1 MIDNNLWLMMWEVQL
16 NHPMDEEKVLEN
28 YILPFLIFLILV
40 NLREKLGM
48 FSYNLNFQRVTF

>member
-1 MIDNNLWLMMWEVQL
+1 MAYYWEVQL

-28 YILPFLIFLILV
+28 YILSFLIFLILV

>member
-1 MIDNNLWLMMWEVQL
+1 
-16 NHPMDEEKVLEN
+16 MDEEKVLEN

-48 FSYNLNFQRVTF
+48 FSYNLNFTFLYTLDNQETKWQICKL